1 MSLDKIRPEHVARP
15 AFVYV
20 RQSSRDQVLHHK
32 ESQRRQYGLQDR
44 ARQLG
49 WQEVTVIDDDLGR
62 SGSSTAGRVGFQR
75 LVATVS
81 LGQAGAVFSIEVSR
95 FARNNRDWYHLMDL
109 CALMNTLIVD
119 DEGIYDTRLPNDRL
133 LLGLK
138 GTMSE
143 AELGW
148 FRQRAHAALIAKAKR
163 GELILG
169 VPVGYVRAADDRIE
183 RHPDQRVQQAV
194 ALVFQKFGELGSVRQ
209 VLLWFRQEKME
220 LPTVAPGASARGTEL
235 VWRLPVYNTIHAM
248 LTNPVYAGAYV
259 FGRTTTRTRVVDGAV
274 HKTRGHEQPPESW
287 TALLPGHHEG
297 YIDWDTYERNR
308 RRIADNAQMK
318 GSMVSGAVRG
328 GKGLLAGLLRCGH
341 CGRRLHVAYG
351 GKHSVVPRYHCRGAL
366 VNHGQ
371 AGCISFGGLRVDQAV
386 EQEVLAVL
394 QPGAIEAALATT
406 TQRNAE
412 REQRHRALELEV
424 REAEYAAAR
433 AQRQYDAV
441 EPENR
446 LVAETLERRWNETLA
461 KVAEVRRRL
470 HAVETEAQ
478 SELEPDRAQLL
489 ALAQSFPLVWRDPTT
504 DDRTKKRLVRL
515 LIADIIAR
523 VTSEPTIDL
532 VIHWKGGKHT
542 QLRVTKNRTGEH
554 SRCTDREVIDVVR
567 DLARQMPDAQI
578 ARVLN
583 RLGYRSGAGNTF
595 TEPRVR
601 SLRGDHRI
609 LVYKPSSD
617 DGERLTMAQAAAE
630 LQVSAATI
638 RRWITDGILP
648 AHQSVMHAPWTIARG
663 DLHSEAVQRLL
674 QAVKAGRKRPQT
686 LSAGQLSLIKS
697 RT

>member
-1 MSLDKIRPEHVARP
+1 MSLDKIRPEHLARP

-32 ESQRRQYGLQDR
+32 ESQRRQYGLRDR
-44 ARQLG
+44 AQQLG

-62 SGSSTAGRVGFQR
+62 SGASTAGRVGFQR

-95 FARNNRDWYHLMDL
+95 FARNNRDWYQLMDL
-109 CALMNTLIVD
+109 CAMMNTLIVD

-148 FRQRAHAALIAKAKR
+148 LRQRAHAALVAKAKR

-169 VPVGYVRAADDRIE
+169 VPVGYVRDADDRIE
-183 RHPDQRVQQAV
+183 RHPDQRVRQAV
-194 ALVFQKFGELGSVRQ
+194 ALVFQKFAELSSVRQ
-209 VLLWFRQEKME
+209 VLLWFRQENIE
-220 LPTVAPGASARGTEL
+220 LPTMAPGASACGTEL
-235 VWRLPVYNTIHAM
+235 VWRLPVYNTIHGM
-248 LTNPVYAGAYV
+248 LTNPSYAGAYV

-274 HKTRGHEQPPESW
+274 RKTPGHEQPPESW
-287 TALLPGHHEG
+287 TALLRGHHEG
-297 YIDWDTYERNR
+297 YIEWATYERNR

-318 GSMVSGAVRG
+318 GVMVRGAVRD

-351 GKHSVVPRYHCRGAL
+351 GKRGVVPRYHCRGAL
-366 VNHGQ
+366 VNHGE

-386 EQEVLAVL
+386 EREVLAVL
-394 QPGAIEAALATT
+394 QPAAIEAALTT
-406 TQRNAE
+406 VAQRNEE
-412 REQRHRALELEV
+412 REQRRRALDLEL
-424 REAEYAAAR
+424 REAEYEAGR
-433 AQRQYDAV
+433 AQRQYDTV

-461 KVAEVRRRL
+461 QVAEVRRRL
-470 HAVETEAQ
+470 QVVESEAAA
-478 SELEPDRAQLL
+478 EPEPDRNELL
-489 ALAQSFPLVWRDPTT
+489 ALAQSFPVVWHAPAT
-504 DDRTKKRLVRL
+504 DERTKKRLVRL
-515 LIADIIAR
+515 LIAEIIAR
-523 VTSEPTIDL
+523 VTAAPTIDL

-542 QLRVTKNRTGEH
+542 QLQVIKNRTGEH

-601 SLRGDHRI
+601 SLRADHRI
-609 LVYKPSSD
+609 LVYKPSAD
-617 DGERLTMAQAAAE
+617 DSHLTMARAAA
-630 LQVSAATI
+630 QVGVSAATI
-638 RRWITDGILP
+638 RRWIRDGILP
-648 AHQSVMHAPWTIARG
+648 AHQSVMHAPWTIARQ
-663 DLHSEAVQRLL
+663 DLHSEAVQR
-674 QAVKAGRKRPQT
+674 AVKAGKAGRKLPRTAP
-686 LSAGQLSLIKS
+686 AGQLPLIKS
-697 RT
+697 GT